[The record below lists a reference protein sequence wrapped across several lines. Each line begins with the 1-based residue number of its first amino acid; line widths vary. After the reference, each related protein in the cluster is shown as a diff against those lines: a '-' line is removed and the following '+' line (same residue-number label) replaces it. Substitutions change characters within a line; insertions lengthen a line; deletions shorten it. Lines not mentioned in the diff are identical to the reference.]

1 MAFTPLSAGI
11 VQATFDKTVEIKV
24 ALVFR
29 VVGRVVI
36 RLAGREAKTWA
47 RRVSTWMVFLW
58 VERVVKRQNRGLKK
72 FFFQRSRSLE

>member
-24 ALVFR
+24 AIVFR

-36 RLAGREAKTWA
+36 RQAGREAK
-47 RRVSTWMVFLW
+47 
-58 VERVVKRQNRGLKK
+58 N
-72 FFFQRSRSLE
+72 